1 MALTVPAR
9 RVPCTCVRPCPR
21 IGAPTAPVTSSDTVP
36 TMSTCTSCGR
46 DDEDTVAVRRVYL
59 VLPDGAPTDPGS
71 IEELAEATV
80 VDEDEDWCATCRD
93 QYPHVLRS

>member
-1 MALTVPAR
+1 
-9 RVPCTCVRPCPR
+9 
-21 IGAPTAPVTSSDTVP
+21 
-36 TMSTCTSCGR
+36 
-46 DDEDTVAVRRVYL
+46 VAVRRVYL